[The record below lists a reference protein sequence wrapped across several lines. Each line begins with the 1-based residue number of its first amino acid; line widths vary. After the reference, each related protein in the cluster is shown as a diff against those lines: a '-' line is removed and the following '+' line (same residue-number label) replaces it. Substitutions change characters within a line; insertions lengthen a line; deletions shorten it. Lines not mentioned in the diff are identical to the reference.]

1 MYISVEIQKDM
12 QKFITLFIFAC
23 IICSCEKSDNKP
35 SQPRYLVLTRT
46 VKMLPTEY
54 QKGKEMKEVYTYN
67 DFGYED
73 SFILYVDGENV
84 EERKNYKHDEQGR
97 VLHWEAFAPDGRK
110 GLTMD
115 YTYSASGKILVEDK
129 VFLPTAESGYG
140 AETNHYL
147 TQYTYDEQD
156 REIQQ
161 LSYLND
167 EVLGVHT
174 NYKYDNSG
182 NLLLVH
188 DVDKDGQLKMKY
200 EATYNRVG
208 KIEKSTVISYLSFG
222 TLTTTWEYS
231 YDSEGYLILEEGYQ
245 DGKPAHV
252 LKDHKYDEAGN
263 LLSCNSCG
271 VDGVVYT
278 EYYYTYQRFD

>member
-1 MYISVEIQKDM
+1 M
-12 QKFITLFIFAC
+12 
-23 IICSCEKSDNKP
+23 
-35 SQPRYLVLTRT
+35 
-46 VKMLPTEY
+46 
-54 QKGKEMKEVYTYN
+54 
-67 DFGYED
+67 
-73 SFILYVDGENV
+73 
-84 EERKNYKHDEQGR
+84 
-97 VLHWEAFAPDGRK
+97 
-110 GLTMD
+110 
-115 YTYSASGKILVEDK
+115 EDK

-140 AETNHYL
+140 AETDHYL

-188 DVDKDGQLKMKY
+188 NVDKDGQLKMKY
-200 EATYNRVG
+200 EATYNGAG
-208 KIEKSTVISYLSFG
+208 KIEESTVTSYLG
-222 TLTTTWEYS
+222 LEMTTTWKYS
-231 YDSEGYLILEEGYQ
+231 YDSKGYLILEEEYQ
-245 DGKPAHV
+245 DGKLAHV

-263 LLSCNSCG
+263 LLSCNSYG

-278 EYYYTYQRFD
+278 EYYYTYQRID

>member
-1 MYISVEIQKDM
+1 M
-12 QKFITLFIFAC
+12 LFR
-23 IICSCEKSDNKP
+23 S
-35 SQPRYLVLTRT
+35 
-46 VKMLPTEY
+46 
-54 QKGKEMKEVYTYN
+54 
-67 DFGYED
+67 
-73 SFILYVDGENV
+73 
-84 EERKNYKHDEQGR
+84 
-97 VLHWEAFAPDGRK
+97 
-110 GLTMD
+110 

-140 AETNHYL
+140 AETDHYL

-188 DVDKDGQLKMKY
+188 NVDKDGQLKMKY
-200 EATYNRVG
+200 EATYNGAG
-208 KIEKSTVISYLSFG
+208 KIEESTVTSYLG
-222 TLTTTWEYS
+222 LEMTTTWKYS
-231 YDSEGYLILEEGYQ
+231 YDSKGYLILEEEYQ
-245 DGKPAHV
+245 DGKLAHV

-263 LLSCNSCG
+263 LLSCNSYG
-271 VDGVVYT
+271 VDGVVCT
-278 EYYYTYQRFD
+278 EYHYTYQRID

>member
-1 MYISVEIQKDM
+1 M

-115 YTYSASGKILVEDK
+115 YTYSCVRKDIGGGQSFSSDSRERVRGGDRP
-129 VFLPTAESGYG
+129 LPDT
-140 AETNHYL
+140 
-147 TQYTYDEQD
+147 
-156 REIQQ
+156 I
-161 LSYLND
+161 
-167 EVLGVHT
+167 
-174 NYKYDNSG
+174 
-182 NLLLVH
+182 
-188 DVDKDGQLKMKY
+188 
-200 EATYNRVG
+200 
-208 KIEKSTVISYLSFG
+208 
-222 TLTTTWEYS
+222 
-231 YDSEGYLILEEGYQ
+231 
-245 DGKPAHV
+245 HV
-252 LKDHKYDEAGN
+252 
-263 LLSCNSCG
+263 
-271 VDGVVYT
+271 
-278 EYYYTYQRFD
+278 

>member
-1 MYISVEIQKDM
+1 M
-12 QKFITLFIFAC
+12 QKFITLLVFVCA
-23 IICSCEKSDNKP
+23 ICSCEKSDNKP

-54 QKGKEMKEVYTYN
+54 QKGREMKEVYTYN

-84 EERKNYKHDEQGR
+84 EQRKNYKHDELGR
-97 VLHWEAFAPDGRK
+97 VLHWEAFTPDGRK

-140 AETNHYL
+140 AETDHYL

-188 DVDKDGQLKMKY
+188 NVDKDGQLKMKY
-200 EATYNRVG
+200 EATYNGAG
-208 KIEKSTVISYLSFG
+208 KIEESTVTSYLG
-222 TLTTTWEYS
+222 LEMTTTWKYS
-231 YDSEGYLILEEGYQ
+231 YDSKGYLILEEEYQ
-245 DGKPAHV
+245 DGKLAHV

-263 LLSCNSCG
+263 LF
-271 VDGVVYT
+271 VV
-278 EYYYTYQRFD
+278 

>member
-1 MYISVEIQKDM
+1 MHIFVKIQKDM
-12 QKFITLFIFAC
+12 QKFITLLVFVCA
-23 IICSCEKSDNKP
+23 ICSCEKSDNKP

-54 QKGKEMKEVYTYN
+54 QKGREMKEVYTYN

-84 EERKNYKHDEQGR
+84 EQRKNYKHDELGR
-97 VLHWEAFAPDGRK
+97 VLHWEAFTLDGRK

-115 YTYSASGKILVEDK
+115 YTYSASGKIMVEDK

-140 AETNHYL
+140 AETDHYL

-182 NLLLVH
+182 NL
-188 DVDKDGQLKMKY
+188 G
-200 EATYNRVG
+200 
-208 KIEKSTVISYLSFG
+208 S
-222 TLTTTWEYS
+222 
-231 YDSEGYLILEEGYQ
+231 
-245 DGKPAHV
+245 
-252 LKDHKYDEAGN
+252 
-263 LLSCNSCG
+263 
-271 VDGVVYT
+271 
-278 EYYYTYQRFD
+278 

>member
-1 MYISVEIQKDM
+1 M

-67 DFGYED
+67 DLGYED

-115 YTYSASGKILVEDK
+115 
-129 VFLPTAESGYG
+129 
-140 AETNHYL
+140 HYL

-200 EATYNRVG
+200 EATYNRAG
-208 KIEKSTVISYLSFG
+208 KIEKSTVTSYLSFG
-222 TLTTTWEYS
+222 TLTTTWKYS
-231 YDSEGYLILEEGYQ
+231 YDSEGYLILEEEYQ

-263 LLSCNSCG
+263 LLSCNSYG